1 MLVESV
7 PAPSGSRSLRRA
19 SCVVLAALVVVIGWL
34 WVNDDQPA
42 RIQVHTVGVQQI
54 GDDQLEIT
62 VDVVNSGD
70 RTAVDVQVIG
80 ELITQDGPQQFG
92 EQSVDFLTGG
102 ETSTVV
108 FVAPTVDAQSV
119 AVRVGSF
126 SRP

>member
-1 MLVESV
+1 M
-7 PAPSGSRSLRRA
+7 
-19 SCVVLAALVVVIGWL
+19 LAALVVVIGWL

>member
-1 MLVESV
+1 MS
-7 PAPSGSRSLRRA
+7 ARRIRTGPEWITFAA

-42 RIQVHTVGVQQI
+42 RIQVRTVGVQQI

-92 EQSVDFLTGG
+92 EQTVDFLTGG
-102 ETSTVV
+102 EKSTVV

>member
-1 MLVESV
+1 MS
-7 PAPSGSRSLRRA
+7 ARRIRTGPEWITFAA

-42 RIQVHTVGVQQI
+42 RIQVRTVGVQQI

-92 EQSVDFLTGG
+92 EQTVDFLTGG
-102 ETSTVV
+102 ETSTIV
-108 FVAPTVDAQSV
+108 FVAPTADAQSV
-119 AVRVGSF
+119 VVRVGAF

>member
-1 MLVESV
+1 MS
-7 PAPSGSRSLRRA
+7 ARRIRTGPEWITFAA

-80 ELITQDGPQQFG
+80 ELISQDGPQQFG
-92 EQSVDFLTGG
+92 EQTVDFLTGG
-102 ETSTVV
+102 EKSTVV

>member
-1 MLVESV
+1 MS
-7 PAPSGSRSLRRA
+7 ARRIRTGPEWITFAA

>member
-1 MLVESV
+1 MS
-7 PAPSGSRSLRRA
+7 ARRIRTGPEWITFAA

-42 RIQVHTVGVQQI
+42 RIQVRTVGVQQI

-92 EQSVDFLTGG
+92 EQTVDFLTGG